1 MSGSNPARP
10 RQPKRV
16 PAALRTACLVG
27 LIVVLD
33 VSIRTQ
39 SPVDAG
45 AQWRSY
51 AGTNRSTRYSSLDQI
66 NKDTV
71 SKLAIAWR
79 QSATPV
85 ELRKGRG
92 EPSKLPNYQN
102 TPIVVD
108 GVMYISTGYGLVTAL
123 DPATGKVVWF
133 DDPPKR
139 EGQREVRASPIRGVA
154 YWTDTRDARVFTI
167 MSNWLVALNAKS
179 GKRYSDFGADG
190 QVDLRVYD
198 DHITGS
204 YTWQSPPVVVRD
216 VVVVG
221 SGSLRTGKRFEPG
234 DIRGYDARTGKLRW
248 SFHTPPRGGEFG
260 SDTWHN
266 GSWEGS
272 GFTNAWAPFSADDE
286 LGYVYLPL
294 KQPSGYAYG
303 GAHPG
308 ENLFGNSLVCL
319 DATTGKRVWHF
330 QTIRHD
336 IWDYDLPAAPVLLDI
351 TVNGRA
357 VKAVAQISK
366 LGFVY
371 VFDRVT
377 GQPVW
382 PIEERAVPKGNV
394 PGEWYPATQPF
405 PTRPPAYDQQGVT
418 IDHLIDFTPEL
429 RKEAIAILN
438 QYTYGPLFTPPSVAD
453 RKPGGKK
460 GTVVMPGI
468 ISASIFGAGADPET
482 GMLYVPSNHAP
493 SVVEMVK
500 PQDPTLDQPWDAKR
514 GNNHFGDKLEGPQGL
529 PLFKPPYG
537 RLTAIDLDSG
547 DIVWSV
553 PNGDGP
559 RDHPAIKHLNLPPL
573 GQPGRASPLVTKSL
587 LFMGEGGRE
596 GVALLPRFGGGKV
609 FRAYDKATGKVVWE
623 MELPGGTTG
632 APMTYMANGKQ
643 YLVVAVGWE
652 DLPGEL
658 VALALP

>member
-1 MSGSNPARP
+1 VFKLVAGGVVSVAL
-10 RQPKRV
+10 V
-16 PAALRTACLVG
+16 AAYSAPLA
-27 LIVVLD
+27 
-33 VSIRTQ
+33 SQ
-39 SPVDAG
+39 SAVDAG
-45 AQWRSY
+45 REWRAY
-51 AGTNRSTRYSSLDQI
+51 AGTSASTRYSSLEQI
-66 NKDTV
+66 SKDTV
-71 SKLAIAWR
+71 GKLTIAWR
-79 QSATPV
+79 QSATPP
-85 ELRKGRG
+85 ELRPGRPA
-92 EPSKLPNYQN
+92 PSKLPNYQN
-102 TPIVVD
+102 TPVVVD
-108 GVMYISTGYGLVTAL
+108 GLMYISTGYGLVAAL
-123 DPATGKVVWF
+123 DPGTGKVVWF
-133 DDPPKR
+133 DTPPKV
-139 EGQREVRASPIRGVA
+139 EGRPETRGAPNRGVG
-154 YWTDTRDARVFTI
+154 YWHDARDPRVFSI
-167 MSNWLVALNAKS
+167 IGNWLVALNAKS
-179 GKRYSDFGADG
+179 GKRYPDFGADG

-216 VVVVG
+216 TVVVG
-221 SGSLRTGKRFEPG
+221 SGSLRTGRRFEPG
-234 DIRGYDARTGKLRW
+234 DIRGYDVRTGKLKW
-248 SFHTPPRGGEFG
+248 TFHTPPRGGEFG
-260 SDTWHN
+260 ADTWHN

-272 GFTNAWAPFSADDE
+272 GFTNAWAPFSADEE

-308 ENLFGNSLVCL
+308 ENLFGNSIVCL
-319 DATTGKRVWHF
+319 DAATGKRVWHF

-336 IWDYDLPAAPVLLDI
+336 IWDYDLPAAPVLLDV
-351 TVNGRA
+351 TVDGRR

-382 PIEERAVPKGNV
+382 PIEDRPVPKGSV
-394 PGEWYPATQPF
+394 PGEWYPDTQPF
-405 PTRPPAYDQQGVT
+405 PTRPAPYDQQGVT

-429 RKEAIAILN
+429 RAEAVRILQ
-438 QYTYGPLFTPPSVAD
+438 QYHYGPLFTPPAVA
-453 RKPGGKK
+453 GVNGKK

-482 GMLYVPSNHAP
+482 GYLFVPSNHAP

-500 PQDPTLDQPWDAKR
+500 PQDPTLDQPWDARR

-537 RLTAIDLDSG
+537 RLTAINLNTGS
-547 DIVWSV
+547 IVWSV

-559 RDHPAIKHLNLPPL
+559 RDHPAIRHLKLPPL

-596 GVALLPRFGGGKV
+596 GVPLLPRYGGGKM
-609 FRAYDKATGKVVWE
+609 FRAYDKGTGKVIWE

-632 APMTYMANGKQ
+632 APMTYLHNGKQ
-643 YLVVAVGWE
+643 YIVVAVGWE
-652 DLPGEL
+652 DQPGEL